1 MKQNNAEFKSASQ
14 VAKPVHAYAHNRLVI
29 LDKRLGV
36 GVGAKRERERLAKI
50 LAS

>member
-1 MKQNNAEFKSASQ
+1 MKQNNAELPKSNSRL
-14 VAKPVHAYAHNRLVI
+14 AYAQGRIAI

-36 GVGAKRERERLAKI
+36 GVGAKRERSRLAKI